1 MSRQQAEGFWAGY
14 YQALAGRGPRPLL
27 LNALDWC
34 HTPSTR
40 AGRLAIDLG
49 SGDGTET
56 LELLRRGWRVLAI
69 DQEPEAI
76 ARLQRAVPPEHRD
89 RLQTQVVGFAQ
100 VVLPAADLL
109 YAGLSLP
116 FCHPEDFNALW
127 RKVTAAVQPGGC
139 FAGHFFG
146 ERDGWA
152 GRTDMTFHSLAQVR
166 ALLEGFAVIQLRE
179 QDEQGASYAGPKHWH
194 VFHVIA
200 TKPPAP
206 QTMGSSS

>member
-1 MSRQQAEGFWAGY
+1 MSQHHADGFWAGY

-27 LNALDWC
+27 LDALDWC
-34 HTPSTR
+34 YAPSTS

-69 DQEPEAI
+69 DQEPEAM
-76 ARLQRAVPPEHRD
+76 ARLERAVPPEHRQW
-89 RLQTQVVGFAQ
+89 LQTQVVGFSQ

-116 FCHPEDFNALW
+116 FCHPEDFDALW
-127 RKVTAAVQPGGC
+127 RKVTAAVRPGGC

-152 GRTDMTFHSLAQVR
+152 GRTAMTFHSLAQVR
-166 ALLEGFAVIQLRE
+166 ALLRGFEVVQLRE
-179 QDEQGASYAGPKHWH
+179 QDEHGPSYAGPKHWH

-200 TKPPAP
+200 ITP
-206 QTMGSSS
+206 QAAEGTGSSS